1 MNMQPAGHKPS
12 RTLSISYPF
21 QTQKKQTPKKRQVRR
36 YAMEKASGI
45 IVIVIEVEITLRPPL

>member
-12 RTLSISYPF
+12 RTLSIVSLPNPGN
-21 QTQKKQTPKKRQVRR
+21 TPKKRQVRR

-45 IVIVIEVEITLRPPL
+45 IVIVIEVEITLHPPL